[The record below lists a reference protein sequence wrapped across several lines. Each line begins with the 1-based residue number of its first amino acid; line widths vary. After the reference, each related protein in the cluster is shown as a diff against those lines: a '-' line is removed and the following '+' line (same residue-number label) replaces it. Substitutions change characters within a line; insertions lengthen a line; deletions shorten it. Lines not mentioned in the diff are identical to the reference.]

1 MTQYVYTV
9 RLTLSAAHSEELL
22 PDENML
28 PQAIRMSE
36 VAVSECLCQS
46 RGVRTTFQR

>member
-36 VAVSECLCQS
+36 VAVSEC
-46 RGVRTTFQR
+46 